1 MDGRDAYFRT
11 RPGSAIRAGKWKLHE
26 YFEDGAIELYNLQ
39 DDPGE
44 QYNLAEE
51 YPEIVKK
58 LYQSLLE
65 CRMETNAPVPHES
78 NPYYD
83 ESYKS
88 K

>member
-1 MDGRDAYFRT
+1 MFFRT
-11 RPGSAIRAGKWKLHE
+11 RPGSVLRAGKWKLHE

-44 QYNLAEE
+44 LNNLAEE

-58 LYQSLLE
+58 LFQSLLE
-65 CRMETNAPVPHES
+65 WRTETQAPVPNEH

-83 ESYKS
+83 ESFNTK
-88 K
+88 